1 MIYSPRLQ
9 QGYQK
14 VNVVSNDL
22 NKILSTKH
30 LQLSKEAGIITM
42 LFTDMPMKTTLSLI
56 LIFFLLLISYVAAQD
71 SAWKKIDEGLYYSDF
86 AAPIKSY
93 TGDSKILIVRI
104 DPKVYSFR
112 LLSISELAPGSLT
125 MNVREWADRYKLIV
139 AINAGMFQTDLKA
152 NVGYM
157 KNYTHLNNPRIHKT
171 YTSVFAFNPKKT
183 EQPAAM
189 VFDTDV
195 QDIKEIIAGY
205 NTVIQNLRLI
215 KRPGLIRWAQ
225 QDKKWSEAA
234 LGQDQDGNI
243 LFIFS
248 ESPYTM
254 HELSKIL
261 LSLPIKLECAM
272 HLEGGPAA
280 SLYLRHNSI
289 ELARVGRHEFA
300 SIVGEMSNEFLPIP
314 NVIGI
319 TKKK

>member
-1 MIYSPRLQ
+1 MKLKSNLLLLLLL
-9 QGYQK
+9 
-14 VNVVSNDL
+14 VFSSNVV
-22 NKILSTKH
+22 
-30 LQLSKEAGIITM
+30 G
-42 LFTDMPMKTTLSLI
+42 
-56 LIFFLLLISYVAAQD
+56 QD
-71 SAWKKIDEGLYYSDF
+71 SVWKKIDEGLYYSDF
-86 AAPIKSY
+86 TAPIKSY
-93 TGDSKILIVRI
+93 TGGSRILIVRI
-104 DPKVYSFR
+104 DPKVYNFR
-112 LLSISELAPGSLT
+112 LLSISELAPGSLA
-125 MNVREWADRYKLIV
+125 MNVREWADRYKLI
-139 AINAGMFQTDLKA
+139 ATINAGMFQADLKA

-157 KNYTHLNNPRIHKT
+157 KNYAHLNNPRIHKT
-171 YTSVFAFNPKKT
+171 YTSVFAFNPKKA
-183 EQPAAM
+183 ELPAATI
-189 VFDTDV
+189 FDTDE
-195 QDIKEIIAGY
+195 QDIKEIISGY
-205 NTVIQNLRLI
+205 HTVVQNLRLI

-289 ELARVGRHEFA
+289 ELGRVGRHELA

-319 TKKK
+319 AKKK

>member
-1 MIYSPRLQ
+1 
-9 QGYQK
+9 
-14 VNVVSNDL
+14 
-22 NKILSTKH
+22 
-30 LQLSKEAGIITM
+30 
-42 LFTDMPMKTTLSLI
+42 MKSSLI
-56 LIFFLLLISYVAAQD
+56 TALLLLLVSSVSGQD
-71 SAWKKIDEGLYYSDF
+71 ASWKQIDEGLYYGNF
-86 AAPIKSY
+86 VAPVKSN

-104 DPKVYSFR
+104 DPKVYNFR
-112 LLSISELAPGSLT
+112 LLSTSELTPGSLEL
-125 MNVREWADRYKLIV
+125 NVKGWTERYKLIA

-157 KNYTHLNNPRIHKT
+157 KNFAHLNNPRIHKT
-171 YTSVFAFNPKKT
+171 YSSVFAFNPKKADL
-183 EQPAAM
+183 PAAM
-189 VFDTDV
+189 IFDTDAK
-195 QDIKEIIAGY
+195 DIKDVIAEY
-205 NTVIQNLRLI
+205 HSVIQNLRLI
-215 KRPGLIRWAQ
+215 KRPGLTRWAQ

-280 SLYLRHNSI
+280 SVFLRHNGV
-289 ELARVGRHEFA
+289 ELGRVGRHELA
-300 SIVGEMSNEFLPIP
+300 SIVVGEMNNEYLPIP

-319 TKKK
+319 IKKK